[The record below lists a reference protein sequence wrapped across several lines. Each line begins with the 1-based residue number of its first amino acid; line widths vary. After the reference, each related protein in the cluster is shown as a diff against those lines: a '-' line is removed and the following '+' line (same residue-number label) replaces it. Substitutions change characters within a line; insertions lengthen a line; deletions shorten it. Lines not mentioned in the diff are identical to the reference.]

1 LYQNRREHI
10 LTCEKEIEVAAGLIV
25 ANLLFVVALIIE
37 DVTLGSKYEHQVVST
52 LDHDGFVLSV
62 YYHV

>member
-1 LYQNRREHI
+1 M
-10 LTCEKEIEVAAGLIV
+10 CEKEIEVAAGLIV

-37 DVTLGSKYEHQVVST
+37 DVTLGSKYELHVVST